1 MKYKA
6 FCGGKKLRFC
16 STCQKILLSIFVDEI
31 HKMRSLRDSSRPVVY
46 KETWCLRLKT
56 DLTGRDD

>member
-16 STCQKILLSIFVDEI
+16 SMSQKILLSIFVDET
-31 HKMRSLRDSSRPVVY
+31 HKMRPLRGSSTPVMY
-46 KETWCLRLKT
+46 KGT
-56 DLTGRDD
+56 